1 LLELSCHVLKM
12 IEGDPRRPTLSGI
25 ILLGF
30 ESKAN
35 HFDR

>member
-1 LLELSCHVLKM
+1 M
-12 IEGDPRRPTLSGI
+12 IEGDPRRPTLTGI
-25 ILLGF
+25 VLLGF